1 MLSPIRFGP
10 VGRELFGLFQVPS
23 AGEALGQ
30 SVVICNPFGQEY
42 VRCHRLIKVIADRL
56 ARAGFHVLRFDFF
69 GTGDSAG
76 DDGDGDLRQW
86 EHDIQSAHEEVS
98 KLSGNAATSWL
109 GLRLGGSIAAKAS
122 LRVDV
127 PPRRLILWDP
137 VADGGSYIKELEE
150 SHVGGLE
157 LLAHWSRSSFEQIA
171 VASMQ
176 HEMLGFA
183 LSKALRQQISELSPA
198 TLMSARAQQI
208 EAFCNAHTDH
218 FKQLEKISAA
228 TASASA
234 SVSTP
239 RIRLI
244 PIETK
249 IMWASNEA
257 MNSAIVPSEALSGI
271 VAALLGAS

>member
-10 VGRELFGLFQVPS
+10 VGRELFGLFQLPTT
-23 AGEALGQ
+23 GEALGQ

-76 DDGDGDLRQW
+76 DDGDGDLIQW
-86 EHDIQSAHEEVS
+86 EHDIQSAHEEVL

-109 GLRLGGSIAAKAS
+109 GLRLGGSIAAAAS
-122 LRVDV
+122 QRVDV
-127 PPRRLILWDP
+127 PPHRLVLWDP
-137 VADGGSYIKELEE
+137 IVDGGSYIKELEA
-150 SHVGGLE
+150 SHVAGLE

-171 VASMQ
+171 AASMQ
-176 HEMLGFA
+176 HEILGFA
-183 LSKALRQQISELSPA
+183 LSSALRQQISEISTT
-198 TLMSARAQQI
+198 TLTSARAQQI
-208 EAFCNAHTDH
+208 AAFCNANTDH
-218 FKQLEKISAA
+218 FKQLEKILA
-228 TASASA
+228 ASASA
-234 SVSTP
+234 SPICLT
-239 RIRLI
+239 

-257 MNSAIVPSEALSGI
+257 MNSAIVPSEALNSI
-271 VAALLGAS
+271 VTAMLGAS